1 MEQILVDYSDH
12 SFPSSRTPPFLYHPP
27 LPFGPSLIGLYDIR
41 SLGGRDGLMTLNNVE
56 CYDPKSDKWETLT
69 SMLTH
74 RHGLGVA
81 VLSGP
86 IYAVGGHD
94 GWSYLNTVER

>member
-1 MEQILVDYSDH
+1 
-12 SFPSSRTPPFLYHPP
+12 
-27 LPFGPSLIGLYDIR
+27 
-41 SLGGRDGLMTLNNVE
+41 MTLNSVE
-56 CYDPKSDKWETLT
+56 CYDPKLDKWETLNP
-69 SMLTH
+69 MLTH

-94 GWSYLNTVER
+94 GWSYLNTVERYSDQRMVIGFIFHSAYHMSHPPLKN